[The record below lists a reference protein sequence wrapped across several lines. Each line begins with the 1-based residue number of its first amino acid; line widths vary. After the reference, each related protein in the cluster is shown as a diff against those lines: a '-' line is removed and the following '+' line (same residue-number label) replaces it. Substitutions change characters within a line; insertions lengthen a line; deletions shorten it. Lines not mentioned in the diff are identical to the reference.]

1 MPHSPIAVT
10 AWEAL
15 FRAQVSV
22 LQYLNAEFPVGDLS
36 LNEYDVLFNISRQSD
51 RRLRIKELN
60 QHLLITQSSV
70 SRLIDRLAS
79 RGLVDKLKDP
89 DDARGVIVEL
99 TDAGFALFRTVAK
112 GHMRSIEAR
121 VGSALSDEELLTL
134 AAICDK
140 LRTKGNPSA

>member
-1 MPHSPIAVT
+1 VPYSPIAVT

-22 LQYLNAEFPVGDLS
+22 IQYLNAEFPAGDLS
-36 LNEYDVLFNISRQSD
+36 LNEYDVLFNISRQPD

-60 QHLLITQSSV
+60 HHLLITQSSV
-70 SRLIDRLAS
+70 SRLIDRLAT

-89 DDARGVIVEL
+89 DDARGVIVQL

-112 GHMRSIEAR
+112 GHMHTIEAR
-121 VGSALSDEELLTL
+121 VGGALTEEELLTL
-134 AAICDK
+134 AELCDK
-140 LRTKGNPSA
+140 LRTKGNPSD